1 MLELPL
7 QFLKLSGNSLVFG
20 GEQFVLILEDLI
32 SLVILIAEGSE
43 FNVVHSELLFVLL
56 VAVMVLL
63 SLFL

>member
-7 QFLKLSGNSLVFG
+7 QFLKLSGNSLVFE